1 MLFFSKIGLVTA
13 LGERILLVKTLFIY
27 VRIFKG
33 YCPYETNLVN
43 QSNSSNFDRNELKT
57 ELRRKQ
63 KNWMVVYV
71 CSVAKKWLLIT
82 SMAAKMII

>member
-13 LGERILLVKTLFIY
+13 LGERILLVKILFIY

-33 YCPYETNLVN
+33 YCPYETKLTN
-43 QSNSSNFDRNELKT
+43 QIAAISIEMRLKT

-71 CSVAKKWLLIT
+71 CSVAKKWLLII

>member
-13 LGERILLVKTLFIY
+13 LGERILLVKILFIY

-33 YCPYETNLVN
+33 YCPYETKLVN
-43 QSNSSNFDRNELKT
+43 QSNSSEMRLKT

-71 CSVAKKWLLIT
+71 CSVAKKWLLLI